1 MNVKLVL
8 LIVAMILVVPSIS
21 TAENNKE
28 YTIEMDL
35 IDGDIFVYDLD
46 ISGVLNS
53 YLQVPEWDVNEV
65 INNAPDNTLTIES
78 FGNSCINIVN
88 DCLRLIR
95 SYEINMTLIHDE
107 DSDTFTDDTTLI
119 YSYREVVENGIDMSW
134 SEFTKSQETW
144 MQIRGEDYYEEKI
157 IVETVDT
164 STSQI
169 TPDKISVG
177 DSWSLNTE
185 SDIVTIT
192 RVREDGGDWETET
205 TEESWSNT
213 TNFYAESS
221 GNVFIGGES
230 HDTVKISTQ
239 NIGENDLQYN
249 YYNVNGVPIK
259 AEYYDENGAL
269 MMILTLNEYDYSNEP
284 TNQSSQILPGFG
296 FIAAASMITAGILF
310 PRKRIE

>member
-1 MNVKLVL
+1 MMNVKLVL

-35 IDGDIFVYDLD
+35 IDGDIFVYDFD
-46 ISGVLNS
+46 VSGVLNS

-65 INNAPDNTLTIES
+65 INNAPDNILTIES

-134 SEFTKSQETW
+134 SEFTTSQETW

-164 STSQI
+164 SASQI

-205 TEESWSNT
+205 TEESWSIQLISMQSLLGM
-213 TNFYAESS
+213 FSS
-221 GNVFIGGES
+221 VEK
-230 HDTVKISTQ
+230 V
-239 NIGENDLQYN
+239 
-249 YYNVNGVPIK
+249 
-259 AEYYDENGAL
+259 
-269 MMILTLNEYDYSNEP
+269 MIP
-284 TNQSSQILPGFG
+284 
-296 FIAAASMITAGILF
+296 
-310 PRKRIE
+310 

>member
-119 YSYREVVENGIDMSW
+119 YSYREVVENGIKENLEQKLHEVIDHYGFW
-134 SEFTKSQETW
+134 VERIKSYPYTADKMCSAYYALFQELTLH
-144 MQIRGEDYYEEKI
+144 REH
-157 IVETVDT
+157 VLARR
-164 STSQI
+164 STQKSFG
-169 TPDKISVG
+169 TLDR
-177 DSWSLNTE
+177 W
-185 SDIVTIT
+185 
-192 RVREDGGDWETET
+192 VREIR
-205 TEESWSNT
+205 SLL
-213 TNFYAESS
+213 
-221 GNVFIGGES
+221 
-230 HDTVKISTQ
+230 H
-239 NIGENDLQYN
+239 
-249 YYNVNGVPIK
+249 
-259 AEYYDENGAL
+259 
-269 MMILTLNEYDYSNEP
+269 
-284 TNQSSQILPGFG
+284 
-296 FIAAASMITAGILF
+296 
-310 PRKRIE
+310 